1 MSIVTKTGDQGE
13 TGLYN
18 GTRVKK
24 SDPRMEALGD
34 IDELSSQLGFLP
46 TPEIQKL
53 QRDLFE
59 LGALV
64 GNPVS
69 TGTMSGAL
77 AALEKEVETLEPN
90 LPPLRNF
97 ILPGGHVDAA
107 HLHLA
112 RAVCR
117 RAERHLSV
125 LDPLPVD
132 ALPYL
137 NRLSDYLFLLGRQA
151 NVKNGV
157 PEILWSA
164 TMIP

>member
-77 AALEKEVETLEPN
+77 AALEKKWKHWSPICPLCAILSCRAGMWTLLICTWHARFAVVQNAIFRCWIHCPWT
-90 LPPLRNF
+90 PYPTSTVCP
-97 ILPGGHVDAA
+97 IIYSCWDAK
-107 HLHLA
+107 
-112 RAVCR
+112 
-117 RAERHLSV
+117 
-125 LDPLPVD
+125 P
-132 ALPYL
+132 
-137 NRLSDYLFLLGRQA
+137 
-151 NVKNGV
+151 
-157 PEILWSA
+157 
-164 TMIP
+164 M